1 MDFIDI
7 DKNLPNGENMGG
19 VMQDLIYG
27 LWDDVAAWPSAPVA
41 PADVEANAVW
51 VGDVVMKAGK
61 RAFSFYST
69 DDTSELKFPLV
80 GETDGKSFEQVLSVF
95 HPGLRKKILGFA
107 NAAKNERLFFIARNS
122 DGQYFLLGDAN
133 RSAFIRSGELGTGK
147 ATADR
152 KGATLEIVHKTNNI
166 REYTGNVTT
175 LISVGSV

>member
-1 MDFIDI
+1 
-7 DKNLPNGENMGG
+7 MGG
-19 VMQDLIYG
+19 VMQNLIYG

-51 VGDVVMKAGK
+51 VGDVVMKADT

-95 HPGLRKKILGFA
+95 HPGLRKKILGFV

-122 DGQYFLLGDAN
+122 DGQYFLLGDAV

-152 KGATLEIVHKTNNI
+152 KGATLEIVHKTNNV
-166 REYTGNVTT
+166 REYVGDVTT
-175 LISVGSV
+175 LISTGSN